1 MAKRLR
7 RLDITLGMSKPAE
20 ALELAQCIK
29 RHLALGHDGSLEGR
43 RVLYHVDKL
52 AVVDLPA
59 IPLIYVDGGD
69 ECMANTVLSLEPP
82 YALSPPLVA

>member
-1 MAKRLR
+1 LSWRNVSK
-7 RLDITLGMSKPAE
+7 DIWRWGTTDL
-20 ALELAQCIK
+20 
-29 RHLALGHDGSLEGR
+29 LEGR